1 MAFTWTPVSAGTI
14 AKATHVNEV
23 KTNTD
28 ALAAQLSIANYGW
41 TKLPVSIGDKMEASQ
56 MTELQDAL
64 DYIDT
69 NNICSA
75 ENVGFNSGALA
86 TNDSSVESGAN
97 ISYDSG
103 VESGRDISDDGTAVG
118 TNRIVVNTSVQ
129 TSDYNPYYTT
139 RDSYEDLTDHGVK
152 SLP

>member
-14 AKATHVNEV
+14 TKATHVNEV

-28 ALAAQLSIANYGW
+28 VLISNLGAAPYSW
-41 TKLPVSIGDKMEASQ
+41 TKLPVSIGDKMEALQ

-64 DYIDT
+64 NYVDT

-75 ENVGFNSGALA
+75 ENISYDSGALG

-97 ISYDSG
+97 VSYNSG
-103 VESGRDISDDGTAVG
+103 VESGRDISEDGTAVG
-118 TNRIVVNTSVQ
+118 TNRIVVNTGVQ
-129 TSDYNPYYTT
+129 TSNYNPYYIA
-139 RDSYEDLTDHGVK
+139 RDNYEDLSDHGVK
-152 SLP
+152 SIP